1 MLGRTNISDE
11 ESEQVCVCCFWCRA
25 SSFFANYSN
34 LIQLWV
40 SFTHD
45 LSIQYVEWSL
55 SEGHLVG
62 EMHSKLR
69 RGSKS
74 LMQLWSLYRWEVE
87 A

>member
-55 SEGHLVG
+55 SKGIWLERCIKNFEGEVKVLATLVTLQ
-62 EMHSKLR
+62 M
-69 RGSKS
+69 GS
-74 LMQLWSLYRWEVE
+74 
-87 A
+87 